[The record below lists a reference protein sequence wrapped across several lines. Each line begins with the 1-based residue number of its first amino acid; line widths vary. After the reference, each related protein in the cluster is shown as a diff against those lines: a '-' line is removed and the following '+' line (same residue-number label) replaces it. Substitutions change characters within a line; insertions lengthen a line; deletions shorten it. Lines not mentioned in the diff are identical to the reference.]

1 MVEEENQLD
10 KIYQATEKAFEQLVE
25 ERKIKERDYIA
36 EWYRWVE
43 LTQKYLKNKL
53 NWWSIKL
60 WIDEHQGS
68 LVTKEIFVLNCKKK

>member
-10 KIYQATEKAFEQLVE
+10 KIYQAGEKAFEQLVKEREQLEE

-53 NWWSIKL
+53 N
-60 WIDEHQGS
+60 
-68 LVTKEIFVLNCKKK
+68 